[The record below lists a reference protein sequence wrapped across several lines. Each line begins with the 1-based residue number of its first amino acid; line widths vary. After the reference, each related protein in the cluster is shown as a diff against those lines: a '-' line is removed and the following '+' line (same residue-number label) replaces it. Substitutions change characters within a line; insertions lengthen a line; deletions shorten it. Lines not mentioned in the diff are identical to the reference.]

1 MLDLTFEPP
10 LATIALNDPDK
21 RNAMSLPMFDALDA
35 AIAQIAL
42 RDDVHIVLLHGRG
55 PAFCAGFD
63 LNAAMLEQSLLA
75 EFILRLSRVNRSL
88 RRLPQVVIAAVHG
101 AAIAGGCAILSA
113 CDFVFV
119 APDAKLGYP
128 VHRIGVSPAVTL
140 PLLLP
145 MLGEGAA
152 RALTMSGE
160 LIDGVAAHRLGLA
173 THITASSE
181 SVMAEARAH
190 AATLAKKGPHALR
203 VTKGWINELDGSLDD
218 NRFDPVAL
226 HSSQQTAHQETRE
239 LLAAWKRPANS

>member
-10 LATIALNDPDK
+10 LAAIALNDPDK

-35 AIAQIAL
+35 AIAQIAS

-63 LNAAMLEQSLLA
+63 LTAAMLDHAMLA
-75 EFILRLSRVNRSL
+75 QFILRLSQVNRSL
-88 RRLPQVVIAAVHG
+88 RRLPQVVIASVHG

-113 CDFVFV
+113 CDFIFV

-145 MLGEGAA
+145 MLDGGAG
-152 RALTMSGE
+152 RSLVMSGE
-160 LIDGVAAHRLGLA
+160 LIDGPAAHRMGLA
-173 THITASSE
+173 THVAASSE
-181 SVMAEARAH
+181 SVLTEARAH
-190 AATLAKKGPHALR
+190 AQGLAKKGVNALR
-203 VTKGWINELDGSLDD
+203 VTKHWLNELDESLVDA
-218 NRFDPVAL
+218 RFDPVAD
-226 HSSQQTAHQETRE
+226 HSAEQTAHQETRE
-239 LLAAWKRPANS
+239 LLASWKRPASS